1 MRINHIESLNAACTS
16 VRKLAEA
23 AIAEHR
29 RQIALLESVG
39 REAAALAEV
48 TFIETEPAELQP
60 DEMRTQ
66 AAPSPPYEAKF
77 TRQSNDAPSAPAPQQ
92 ETPTFVERRRTAEL
106 PRVPPLEKP
115 DPTTGDILK
124 NAMDRVD
131 AEMPPSIGGEV
142 FATTPRQDM
151 DEALPTRPLGL
162 NGPHNGLA
170 DDLKRICGIGE
181 RNERRLNGLGIFHL
195 DQIAAWTP
203 AEMRWVAQHL
213 PFPERLERD
222 DWVGQARR
230 LVADRARTNW
240 KRDLQEANRAFDS
253 NSRGIVRGSE
263 RTDLKRKIMRALTG

>member
-1 MRINHIESLNAACTS
+1 MRINHIESLNAACTG

-48 TFIETEPAELQP
+48 TFAETEPAELQP

-66 AAPSPPYEAKF
+66 AAPLPPHEAKF
-77 TRQSNDAPSAPAPQQ
+77 AQQSNDAPSAPAPQQ

-106 PRVPPLEKP
+106 PVVTPLEK
-115 DPTTGDILK
+115 PTTGDILK

-131 AEMPPSIGGEV
+131 AEMPSSTGAEV
-142 FATTPRQDM
+142 FATPQQDV

-170 DDLKRICGIGE
+170 DDLKRIGGIGE

-230 LVADRARTNW
+230 LVAGRAPTSW

>member
-1 MRINHIESLNAACTS
+1 MRINHIESLNAACTG

-48 TFIETEPAELQP
+48 TFAETEPAELQP

-66 AAPSPPYEAKF
+66 AAPSPPHEAKF
-77 TRQSNDAPSAPAPQQ
+77 ARQSNDVPSAPAPQQ

-106 PRVPPLEKP
+106 PVVPPLEKP
-115 DPTTGDILK
+115 EPTTGDILK
-124 NAMDRVD
+124 SAMDRVD
-131 AEMPPSIGGEV
+131 AEMPPSMGAEV
-142 FATTPRQDM
+142 FATPGQDM

-170 DDLKRICGIGE
+170 DDLKRIGGIGE

-230 LVADRARTNW
+230 LVAGRARDQLET
-240 KRDLQEANRAFDS
+240 
-253 NSRGIVRGSE
+253 GPPGSE
-263 RTDLKRKIMRALTG
+263 QSI